1 MEKSISSSSTL
12 KVKCQSNK
20 TSLWK
25 IRKILTEKSEG
36 WLDFDNNSDVEKYLL
51 SSKSMI
57 NIVKKDPIKIKID
70 DYDMGYQH
78 EVIFGYY
85 KETDKYYLGEIWRL
99 KELGVGDEVGFFY
112 DPIAKSVC
120 FSVLKQAK
128 PYVQKKKQAK
138 P

>member
-12 KVKCQSNK
+12 KVTCLANK

-36 WLDFDNNSDVEKYLL
+36 WLDFDNNSDVEKYLFSHL
-51 SSKSMI
+51 SKSMI
-57 NIVKKDPIKIKID
+57 NVVKKDPTKIKID
-70 DYDMGYQH
+70 DYDTGYQQ
-78 EVIFGYY
+78 E
-85 KETDKYYLGEIWRL
+85 RL

-112 DPIAKSVC
+112 DPLAKSVC

-128 PYVQKKKQAK
+128 P
-138 P
+138 